1 MFFVFLYSIFDP
13 KSRYGICLALHLRG
27 PYLFEEANVRRSA
40 VIACAS
46 QFDMFNPGR
55 CSGGGG
61 GGGGGG
67 GRGGDCE
74 RAVVAVKYVVTD
86 LLFFHATNVL
96 PVRPRPLV

>member
-1 MFFVFLYSIFDP
+1 
-13 KSRYGICLALHLRG
+13 
-27 PYLFEEANVRRSA
+27 
-40 VIACAS
+40 
-46 QFDMFNPGR
+46 MFNPGR